1 MGTATLHGNEVRLR
15 IMLCN
20 RGNGMSESIDRINR
34 KTMATASVVT
44 HYVRPLEL
52 SKAEQATF
60 DRVAAQ
66 AKDQPI
72 LDLGV
77 GGGRTVEAL
86 RRISHDYVGIDY
98 SQGMVDAC
106 RLRFPGVR
114 FEFADARAL
123 SNVVDAS
130 IFLVV
135 FSCNGIGMV
144 SHADRLLILHEV
156 QRVLR
161 PGGFFVFSTHNRNS
175 PEYQRGFLF
184 PPFDW
189 SFNPLRLAVRSL
201 RFAGETVL
209 RIRNRKRHY
218 PHEIHTDDYSIIN
231 DVCHHYSTM
240 LYYLT
245 PEKQRQQLVAAG
257 FEAGAEAYDLNGQRT
272 HDGTTD
278 DSIALIARKP
288 LAA

>member
-1 MGTATLHGNEVRLR
+1 
-15 IMLCN
+15 
-20 RGNGMSESIDRINR
+20 MSESIDRINR
-34 KTMATASVVT
+34 KTMTTASVVT
-44 HYVRPLEL
+44 HYARPWDL

-60 DRVAAQ
+60 ERVAAQ

-72 LDLGV
+72 LDIGV
-77 GGGRTVEAL
+77 GGGRTVAAL
-86 RRISHDYVGIDY
+86 RRISHDYLGIDY

-106 RLRFPGVR
+106 RQRFPDAR
-114 FEFADARAL
+114 FELADARAL
-123 SNVVDAS
+123 SDVADAS
-130 IFLVV
+130 IFLAV

-144 SHADRLLILHEV
+144 SHADRLLILREV

-175 PEYQRGFLF
+175 PECRRGFLF

-201 RFAGETVL
+201 RFTGETVL
-209 RIRNRKRHY
+209 RMRNRRRHH
-218 PHEIHTDDYSIIN
+218 PHEVHADDYSVIN
-231 DVCHHYSTM
+231 DVCHHYSTL

-245 PEKQRQQLVAAG
+245 LAKQRQQLVDAG
-257 FEAGAEAYDLNGQRT
+257 FEADAEAYDLSGQRIVDDT
-272 HDGTTD
+272 SD

-288 LAA
+288 SVPLPQGRP

>member
-1 MGTATLHGNEVRLR
+1 
-15 IMLCN
+15 
-20 RGNGMSESIDRINR
+20 MSESIDRINR
-34 KTMATASVVT
+34 KTMTSASVVT
-44 HYVRPLEL
+44 HYARPWEL
-52 SKAEQATF
+52 SRAEQATF
-60 DRVAAQ
+60 DRVAAE
-66 AKDQPI
+66 AKAQPI

-86 RRISHDYVGIDY
+86 RRISHDYLGIDY

-106 RLRFPGVR
+106 RQRFPEAR
-114 FEFADARAL
+114 FELADARAL
-123 SNVVDAS
+123 ADVADAS
-130 IFLVV
+130 IFLAV

-144 SHADRLLILHEV
+144 SHADRLLILREV
-156 QRVLR
+156 HRVLR
-161 PGGFFVFSTHNRNS
+161 PGGYFVFSTHNRNS
-175 PEYQRGFLF
+175 PEFKRGFLF

-201 RFAGETVL
+201 RFTGETVL
-209 RIRNRKRHY
+209 RFRNRRRHH
-218 PHEIHTDDYSIIN
+218 PHEIHTEDYSVIN

-245 PEKQRQQLVAAG
+245 LDKQREQLVEAG
-257 FEAGAEAYDLNGQRT
+257 FETDAEAYDLDGRRV

-288 LAA
+288 TLRPG

>member
-1 MGTATLHGNEVRLR
+1 
-15 IMLCN
+15 
-20 RGNGMSESIDRINR
+20 MSESIDRINR
-34 KTMATASVVT
+34 KTMTTASVVD
-44 HYVRPLEL
+44 HYARPWEL
-52 SKAEQATF
+52 SRAEQATF
-60 DRVAAQ
+60 DQVAAL

-77 GGGRTVEAL
+77 GGGRTVPAL
-86 RRISHDYVGIDY
+86 RRISEDYLGIDY

-106 RLRFPGVR
+106 RQRFPDVR

-123 SNVVDAS
+123 SNVADAS
-130 IFLVV
+130 IFLAV

-144 SHADRLLILHEV
+144 SHADRLLILREV

-161 PGGFFVFSTHNRNS
+161 PGGYFVFSTHNRNS
-175 PEYQRGFLF
+175 PEFKRGFLF

-201 RFAGETVL
+201 RFTGETVQ
-209 RIRNRKRHY
+209 RMRNRRQHH
-218 PHEIHTDDYSIIN
+218 PHEIHTEDYSVIN

-245 PEKQRQQLVAAG
+245 LEKQRQQLVDAG
-257 FEAGAEAYDLNGQRT
+257 FEADAEAYDLSGARVQ
-272 HDGTTD
+272 DGTTD

-288 LAA
+288 SVPAG